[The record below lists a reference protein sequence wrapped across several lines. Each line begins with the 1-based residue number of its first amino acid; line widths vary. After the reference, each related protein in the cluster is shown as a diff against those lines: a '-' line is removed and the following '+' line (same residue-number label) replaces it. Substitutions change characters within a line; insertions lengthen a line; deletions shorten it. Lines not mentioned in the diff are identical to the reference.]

1 MLCVVVPL
9 AVLMMLAL
17 PAGVPAQ
24 IAVHVTLLVA
34 GAAVVLAVQPDERG

>member
-9 AVLMMLAL
+9 AVLMMVAL
-17 PAGVPAQ
+17 PAGVPLA
-24 IAVHVTLLVA
+24 IAGHTALLVA